1 MLQPN
6 NETNDLD
13 DWEKYAEREDEEKY
27 TEREDE
33 ENTEFPVKKQS
44 IEEKE
49 LKEEIERTNQQTV
62 NDLFKVNSSADKLS
76 SIKNDNT
83 NAPIN
88 APTNATNSNAI
99 KTKSDYINYGKE
111 CSNKLKSNKATSL
124 SILNFCK
131 TIVDENCLRIS
142 AEHLE
147 DLLEHIHKLKESK
160 LFKPINKPD
169 QLKIQKQS
177 QQNHKDIFGDCTEE
191 FDEEYLRMESNYARG
206 GRH

>member
-13 DWEKYAEREDEEKY
+13 DWEREDEEKY
-27 TEREDE
+27 EEKYKEDE
-33 ENTEFPVKKQS
+33 ENTVFPVKKQS

-62 NDLFKVNSSADKLS
+62 NDLFKVNSVNKLP

-88 APTNATNSNAI
+88 AHI
-99 KTKSDYINYGKE
+99 KTKSDYINYAKE

-160 LFKPINKPD
+160 LFKPINKPE
-169 QLKIQKQS
+169 QIKIQKQS

-191 FDEEYLRMESNYARG
+191 FDEEYLRMESNYSG
-206 GRH
+206 SRH